1 MRWLDRLLMAELVM
15 LTSLLGC
22 FLDKDMDIWWHLRTG
37 REILAGRGVPR
48 TDSYIFAVPG
58 AEWIDLHWG
67 FQVAAA
73 WLFHHGGFTALTVA
87 AAIAAGIAIA
97 LALAATAHERPAVA
111 VIWCWLPAVF
121 VMSARFYPRP
131 EVISLVCLASYLL
144 VVQVADR
151 RPPALWLLVPIQLV
165 WVNVQGLFVLG
176 PVVLGCWLLDRALED
191 RGPDALRR
199 WRVRGTVAVA
209 VTIACLAN
217 PYAWKGVLFPLT
229 LFRRMSTES
238 GFYGQHIGELMSIPE
253 LVARTGIT
261 SVYLRIALLLFLAT
275 VASFGLKRMRSHHLY
290 FRSLVFVLFAG
301 LGLLAS
307 RNQPQF
313 ALIAGAVLAWN
324 VGDWLATRP
333 PAPFIERAITRIVTS
348 AVLVGLMFWV
358 ATGRFYAYAG
368 EGRIAGA
375 GQHPLWYA
383 HDAARFAAHDDMPR
397 YFIAYH
403 EGQAAVLEFHMRPDQ
418 KVFVD
423 PRLEVSPRHALQ
435 RYYDLAADMIRRQS
449 SWPER
454 LRGFPQPLGFLVDH
468 LSYHAIEAALLV
480 DDGWR
485 CVWFDAVAG
494 VYVPST
500 ETRLVAQ
507 HVVDFGSRYFAAKSP
522 TESRTVTGTAAV
534 PVASLTKEAESLV
547 NVGRDLLA
555 AGPAGQSLGRVFLL
569 LAAADARAVLER
581 VPRSPRLAHLL
592 ASASLGLYPAPVRE
606 TPVAD
611 SVEIL
616 LGVARARYLLNR
628 AVQQAPTDFQSWL
641 ALFGIAEALG
651 DPDALWTAGT
661 RVADLYATNAVEY
674 EFQRRVRVMLRHLV
688 PVRAA
693 EPPLAL
699 PVDASDVLTTARELV
714 DRHRYLGALDY
725 VERSFRDGV
734 GLPAPSADLLDLRA
748 TLFLI
753 AGDPD
758 RARAVGTELAAS
770 SGAPASLVSRRL
782 ANAAFVEGRLSE
794 AVDAYRASLASDPAR
809 SAARY
814 GLAISHLERG
824 DTADFVRE
832 CRTAMRP
839 GDLPEGPADFC
850 RQMAAVAE
858 RSGGSPQRPGDA
870 RGDRR

>member
-1 MRWLDRLLMAELVM
+1 MRWLDRLLMAELVV
-15 LTSLLGC
+15 LTALLGC
-22 FLDKDMDIWWHLRTG
+22 FLDKDMDIWWHLRAG
-37 REILAGRGVPR
+37 REILAGRGIPR
-48 TDSYIFAVPG
+48 TDAYIFALPG

-73 WLFHHGGFTALTVA
+73 WIFQHGGFVALTAA
-87 AAIAAGIAIA
+87 AAIVAGIAIA
-97 LALAATAHERPAVA
+97 LALAATAHERSAVA
-111 VIWCWLPAVF
+111 VVWCWLPAVF
-121 VMSARFYPRP
+121 VISSRFYPRP
-131 EVISLVCLASYLL
+131 EVVSLACLAGYLL
-144 VVQVADR
+144 VIQIAER
-151 RPPALWLLVPIQLV
+151 RPRALWLLVPIQLV

-176 PVVLGCWLLDRALED
+176 PIILACWLLDRALED
-191 RGPDALRR
+191 RGPDACRR
-199 WRVRGTVAVA
+199 WRARWTVAVA
-209 VTIACLAN
+209 VAMACLAN
-217 PYAWKGVLFPLT
+217 PYTWKGAVFPLT
-229 LFRRMSTES
+229 LFRRMSAER
-238 GFYGQHIGELMSIPE
+238 GFYGQHIGELMSLPD

-261 SVYLRIALLLFLAT
+261 SVYLRIALLLLVAT
-275 VASFGLKRMRSHHLY
+275 VASFGLRRMRSRHFY

-313 ALIAGAVLAWN
+313 ALIAGALLAWN

-333 PAPFIERAITRIVTS
+333 PAPLVERAITRIVTS

-358 ATGRFYAYAG
+358 ASGRFYAYAG
-368 EGRIAGA
+368 EGRIAGL

-435 RYYDLAADMIRRQS
+435 QYYDLATDMIRRQS

-454 LRGFPQPLGFLVDH
+454 LRGFPRPLGFLVDH
-468 LSYHAIEAALLV
+468 LSYHAVEAALLV
-480 DDGWR
+480 DDDWR
-485 CVWFDAVAG
+485 CIWFDAVAG
-494 VYVPST
+494 VYVPRT
-500 ETRLVAQ
+500 ETRLVDQ
-507 HVVDFGSRYFAAKSP
+507 HLVDFGSRYFAGKYP
-522 TESRTVTGTAAV
+522 TESRTATGTAAV
-534 PVASLTKEAESLV
+534 SVASLTKEAQSLF

-555 AGPAGQSLGRVFLL
+555 GGPAGQSLGRVFML
-569 LAAADARAVLER
+569 LAASNARAVLER
-581 VPRSPRLAHLL
+581 VPRSPSLTQLL
-592 ASASLGLYPAPVRE
+592 ANVSLSLYPAPARE
-606 TPVAD
+606 TPVAG
-611 SVEIL
+611 SLEIL

-641 ALFGIAEALG
+641 ALFGIAQALG
-651 DPDALWTAGT
+651 DLDALWAAGT
-661 RVADLYATNAVEY
+661 RLADLYATDAAEF
-674 EFQRRVRVMLRHLV
+674 EFQRRVRVMLRHLIV
-688 PVRAA
+688 VRGA
-693 EPPLAL
+693 EAPLAL
-699 PVDASDVLTTARELV
+699 PVDAADVLATARELV
-714 DRHRYLGALDY
+714 DRHRHLGALDF

-734 GLPAPSADLLDLRA
+734 GLPAPSVDLLDLRA

-753 AGDPD
+753 AGDPG
-758 RARAVGTELAAS
+758 RARTVWTELAAT
-770 SGAPASLVSRRL
+770 SGAPASLITRRL
-782 ANAAFVEGRLSE
+782 ANTAFVEGSLSE

-809 SAARY
+809 SAVRY

-832 CRTAMRP
+832 CRTAMRS

-858 RSGGSPQRPGDA
+858 RSDGRPQRPADA